1 MTEQLEG
8 QMSLF
13 AQDMPFTKTCQVHC
27 PQTKERTSD
36 ASSKKRQGSFKK
48 MPLFL
53 DLTTANGHTPAA
65 SWEMGGALLGEYTM
79 PSFGEYPKEEN
90 ESHLS
95 QILQDTVPEKY
106 SLSEKACRGILT
118 RANRRGKALPDV
130 LREALEKQANV
141 YEDS

>member
-36 ASSKKRQGSFKK
+36 ASSKKRQGSSKK
-48 MPLFL
+48 TPLFL
-53 DLTTANGHTPAA
+53 DLTTENGHTPAA

-79 PSFGEYPKEEN
+79 HSFGEYPKEEN